1 MHGFVRVV
9 PSEAHLFKEKMCPP
23 IKVCGEDHQ
32 LPLVDSC
39 QIGGAGVKN
48 SVSYPPQGPVG
59 VKCPISCPPLHA
71 QQLEGVQ
78 KNSVTRSSADF
89 GPYVPQKK
97 VGCPLVDPEKYQCG
111 FSKPESQNVCRKL
124 IGVPRD
130 SQLEASTH
138 DLGFGRTYV
147 AMSKSN
153 IGDFALEAQVGF
165 ENYTPTLKSVGEE
178 TFRSHGVLNH
188 RGSSPPACELGH
200 TGPPVETQDPPP
212 STKKTNSKW
221 GRERTGDQYALCSG
235 IGAYTL
241 TEAFG
246 GHGRGIEE
254 QDPGSTSS
262 EAATN

>member
-1 MHGFVRVV
+1 MV

-188 RGSSPPACELGH
+188 RGSTPPACELGH
-200 TGPPVETQDPPP
+200 TGPPVETQDPPVY
-212 STKKTNSKW
+212 KKDKFQV
-221 GRERTGDQYALCSG
+221 G
-235 IGAYTL
+235 
-241 TEAFG
+241 
-246 GHGRGIEE
+246 
-254 QDPGSTSS
+254 
-262 EAATN
+262 